1 MDSQHRDDPTYVMG
15 YSAEE
20 RERLIQQ
27 AGLFGPITERFLR
40 TAGVGSGMRVLD
52 VGCGVGDVSILCARL
67 VGADGEIIGMDRDP
81 AALAR
86 ARERVVA
93 AELPNVRFIEG
104 DFRELPPGEP
114 FDAVVGRAVL
124 MYAADPAAALRS
136 LLPQLRSGGIVAL
149 QEFDY
154 TTLVAVPSVALMEQL
169 ADWWRRAA
177 GQAGIELQM
186 GFKLFPTYLA
196 AGLPGPEMHGDTILG
211 GGPDFAGYAYLA
223 GVFRSILPLMER
235 FGIATASEVDIETL
249 VDRLREEMVAS
260 GGVITLQMA
269 VSAFARKP

>member
-1 MDSQHRDDPTYVMG
+1 MDSQHRADPTYLMG

-40 TAGVGSGMRVLD
+40 TAGVESGTRVLD
-52 VGCGVGDVSILCARL
+52 VGCGVGDVSMLCAML
-67 VGADGEIIGMDRDP
+67 VGAEGEIVGVDRDP

-86 ARERVVA
+86 ARERVA
-93 AELPNVRFIEG
+93 AADLPNVRFIEG

-136 LLPQLRSGGIVAL
+136 LLPHLRSGGIAAF

-154 TTLVAVPSVALMEQL
+154 TTLVAVPSFALIEQL
-169 ADWWRRAA
+169 ADWWRRTA

-186 GFKLFPTYLA
+186 GFKLFPTYVA
-196 AGLPGPEMHGDTILG
+196 AGLPGPELHGETILG

-223 GVFRSILPLMER
+223 GIFRSILPLMER
-235 FGIATASEVDIETL
+235 FGIATASAVEVDTL
-249 VDRLREEMVAS
+249 ADRLREESVTNGS
-260 GGVITLQMA
+260 VIALQMA
-269 VSAFARKP
+269 VGGFARKP